1 MPVTEHHE
9 IILELL
15 REQPEVIS
23 ELLSAHVAVHVPR
36 TATARMLEAN
46 ANQLRP
52 VEFDAD
58 MVLSFEWGD
67 RGEADVQEVLV
78 VVEVQRSKK
87 EEKLRS
93 WPLYHAHLRRKSGG
107 HVLLVVIATTDAVA
121 AWAREHIELGQPAS
135 SFVPIVFGP
144 AEAPPMTPEEAWARP
159 ALAMLSAFV
168 NLEHPDHLELAK
180 IAMEAWHGCNL
191 GQTHIYWDAMV
202 AELSRSDAR
211 RLEAMMDRDPNP
223 ARSEWGRRWWQGGHD
238 EGALSTMRDALLEGL
253 DVRGFDIDDDVRE
266 RIETCED
273 LDLLSRWHRRMITA
287 ETLEEVFA
295 ED

>member
-15 REQPEVIS
+15 REQPEVIT
-23 ELLSAHVAVHVPR
+23 ELLSAHVHVHVPR
-36 TATARMLEAN
+36 TATARTLEAS

-52 VEFDAD
+52 VELDAD

-67 RGEADVQEVLV
+67 QGENKVLV

-87 EEKLRS
+87 DEKLRS

-121 AWAREHIELGQPAS
+121 AWARENIEIGQPAS

-168 NLEHPDHLELAK
+168 NLEHPDRLELARMA
-180 IAMEAWHGCNL
+180 IEAWHGCNL
-191 GQTHIYWDAMV
+191 GRTHIYWDAIV
-202 AELSRSDAR
+202 ATLSQRDAR
-211 RLEAMMDRDPNP
+211 R
-223 ARSEWGRRWWQGGHD
+223 Q
-238 EGALSTMRDALLEGL
+238 
-253 DVRGFDIDDDVRE
+253 
-266 RIETCED
+266 
-273 LDLLSRWHRRMITA
+273 
-287 ETLEEVFA
+287 
-295 ED
+295 